1 MPSDPLLARLRRNT
15 LIACGAIALVAL
27 AVDPHRP
34 AAALG
39 VAGGGLLVA
48 ISYLAVAVT
57 IDAFVAPRRDRA
69 APAKS
74 KQKRTFAV
82 VLFASH
88 YALLAL
94 AAYVMIA
101 RLRLHPIGL
110 LGGVTSFVV
119 AVAAEAV
126 RPRASKR

>member
-1 MPSDPLLARLRRNT
+1 VADDLLARLRRNA
-15 LIACGAIALVAL
+15 LIACGLIALVAL

-39 VAGGGLLVA
+39 VLGGGVLVA
-48 ISYLAVAVT
+48 ISYVAVAFT
-57 IDAFVAPRRDRA
+57 IDTFMPPARRNIA
-69 APAKS
+69 AKRGR
-74 KQKRTFAV
+74 KRTFAV
-82 VLFASH
+82 LLFAGH

-101 RLRLHPIGL
+101 RFRLHPIGL

-119 AVAAEAV
+119 AVAVEAV
-126 RPRASKR
+126 RPRT